1 MTPKLFLQWGGI
13 ILLVLG
19 ILGFIVPNIGGKVL
33 YFDAGENWAHTILGI
48 VAIAAAYRLNAS
60 AQRSLVIIVAIVALF
75 FGVWGFVVAGR
86 PAPNFYG
93 LTNLEN
99 PLDNLVHLVVG
110 IWAVLALRGKTGM
123 AMGS

>member
-13 ILLVLG
+13 VLLVLG
-19 ILGFIVPNIGGKVL
+19 ILGIVAPNIGGKAL

-48 VAIAAAYRLNAS
+48 VALIASARLNES
-60 AQRSLVIIVAIVALF
+60 AQRSLVGIVGVAALF
-75 FGVWGFVVAGR
+75 FGIWGFVVAGK

-99 PLDNLVHLVVG
+99 PIDNLLHLVVG
-110 IWAVLALRGKTGM
+110 IWAFLAIRKTPMM
-123 AMGS
+123 AR